1 MRKVNWRH
9 FDLLLLLATA
19 LLVGYGVLM
28 ISSAVSDSPGLQE
41 LPRRQAVY
49 AGIGAALM
57 LGATLIDYRH
67 LRDFRYPMYFLALG
81 LLVLV
86 LAVGEESYGAQRWV
100 NLRFFPI
107 QPAEI
112 AKILLIIFLAAYFDG
127 RQEEIAT
134 FRTFV
139 VSLLFVLP
147 AVALIMA
154 QPNLSTA
161 VSLLVLWGV
170 MAFVAGVRLRYLL
183 GLLAAGVLA
192 SPALWALLADYQ
204 RQRILIFLNPSSDSM
219 ANYNVW
225 QAMIGI
231 GSGGLL
237 GKGFAMGSQSQLRFL
252 RVRWSDFIFAVIGE
266 ELGFI
271 GVLIL
276 VALLLVVVLRLLRGA
291 IRARDMMGQLIAVGV
306 ATLILFQSVVNIGMN
321 IGMLPATGVPLPFVS
336 SGGSSLIAFLM
347 AEGLV
352 QSVNLRRL
360 KVEYP
365 LASRVGGSIP

>member
-1 MRKVNWRH
+1 
-9 FDLLLLLATA
+9 
-19 LLVGYGVLM
+19 
-28 ISSAVSDSPGLQE
+28 
-41 LPRRQAVY
+41 
-49 AGIGAALM
+49 
-57 LGATLIDYRH
+57 
-67 LRDFRYPMYFLALG
+67 
-81 LLVLV
+81 
-86 LAVGEESYGAQRWV
+86 
-100 NLRFFPI
+100 
-107 QPAEI
+107 
-112 AKILLIIFLAAYFDG
+112 
-127 RQEEIAT
+127 
-134 FRTFV
+134 
-139 VSLLFVLP
+139 
-147 AVALIMA
+147 
-154 QPNLSTA
+154 
-161 VSLLVLWGV
+161 
-170 MAFVAGVRLRYLL
+170 
-183 GLLAAGVLA
+183 
-192 SPALWALLADYQ
+192 
-204 RQRILIFLNPSSDSM
+204 M

>member
-9 FDLLLLLATA
+9 FDVLLLMATA

-41 LPRRQAVY
+41 LPQRQAVY
-49 AGIGAALM
+49 AGIGVGLM
-57 LGATLIDYRH
+57 LAATLIDYRH
-67 LRDFRYPMYFLALG
+67 LRDFRYPIYILALG
-81 LLVLV
+81 LLVMVLV
-86 LAVGEESYGAQRWV
+86 MGEESYGAQRWV

-112 AKILLIIFLAAYFDG
+112 AKVLLMIFLASYFDG
-127 RQEEIAT
+127 RQEEIT
-134 FRTFV
+134 SFRTFFA
-139 VSLLFVLP
+139 SLLFVMP

-161 VSLLVLWGV
+161 ISLLVLWGV

-183 GLLAAGVLA
+183 GLGMAGAMA
-192 SPALWALLADYQ
+192 SPALWALLAEYQ

-231 GSGGLL
+231 GSGGWL

-266 ELGFI
+266 ELGFV

-276 VALLLVVVLRLLRGA
+276 VLLLLLVVLRLLRSA
-291 IRARDMMGQLIAVGV
+291 SRARDMMGQLIAAGVG
-306 ATLILFQSVVNIGMN
+306 TLILFQSVVNIGMN

-336 SGGSSLIAFLM
+336 SGGSSLITFLV

-365 LASRVGGSIP
+365 LASRVRSSIL

>member
-9 FDLLLLLATA
+9 FDMLLLIATA

-41 LPRRQAVY
+41 LPQRQAIY
-49 AGIGAALM
+49 AGVGAGLM
-57 LGATLIDYRH
+57 LAVTLIDYRH
-67 LRDFRYPMYFLALG
+67 LRDFRYPIYILALG
-81 LLVLV
+81 LLVMV
-86 LAVGEESYGAQRWV
+86 LTVGEESYGAQRWV

-112 AKILLIIFLAAYFDG
+112 AKVLLIIFLASYFDS
-127 RQEEIAT
+127 RQEKIASFYT
-134 FRTFV
+134 FLL
-139 VSLLFVLP
+139 SLLFVVP

-161 VSLLVLWGV
+161 ISLLVLWGV
-170 MAFVAGVRLRYLL
+170 MAFVAGVRLRYLV
-183 GLLAAGVLA
+183 GLLVAGVVA
-192 SPALWALLADYQ
+192 SPALWALLAEYQ
-204 RQRILIFLNPSSDSM
+204 RQRILIFLSPSSDSM

-231 GSGGLL
+231 GSGGWL

-266 ELGFI
+266 ELGFV

-276 VALLLVVVLRLLRGA
+276 IVLLLMVVLRLLRGA
-291 IRARDMMGQLIAVGV
+291 SRARDMMGQLIAVGV
-306 ATLILFQSVVNIGMN
+306 GTLILFQSVVNIGMN
-321 IGMLPATGVPLPFVS
+321 LGMLPATGVPLPFVS
-336 SGGSSLIAFLM
+336 SGGSSLITFLV

-365 LASRVGGSIP
+365 LAGRVRGSVP

>member
-1 MRKVNWRH
+1 
-9 FDLLLLLATA
+9 
-19 LLVGYGVLM
+19 
-28 ISSAVSDSPGLQE
+28 
-41 LPRRQAVY
+41 
-49 AGIGAALM
+49 
-57 LGATLIDYRH
+57 
-67 LRDFRYPMYFLALG
+67 
-81 LLVLV
+81 
-86 LAVGEESYGAQRWV
+86 
-100 NLRFFPI
+100 
-107 QPAEI
+107 
-112 AKILLIIFLAAYFDG
+112 
-127 RQEEIAT
+127 
-134 FRTFV
+134 
-139 VSLLFVLP
+139 
-147 AVALIMA
+147 
-154 QPNLSTA
+154 
-161 VSLLVLWGV
+161 
-170 MAFVAGVRLRYLL
+170 
-183 GLLAAGVLA
+183 
-192 SPALWALLADYQ
+192 
-204 RQRILIFLNPSSDSM
+204 
-219 ANYNVW
+219 
-225 QAMIGI
+225 MIGI

>member
-9 FDLLLLLATA
+9 FDMLLLIATA

-41 LPRRQAVY
+41 LPQRQAIY
-49 AGIGAALM
+49 AGVGAGLM
-57 LGATLIDYRH
+57 LVATLIDYRH
-67 LRDFRYPMYFLALG
+67 LSDFRYPIYILALG
-81 LLVLV
+81 LLVMV
-86 LAVGEESYGAQRWV
+86 LTVGEESYGAQRWV

-112 AKILLIIFLAAYFDG
+112 AKVLLIIFLASYFDS
-127 RQEEIAT
+127 RQEKIASFYT
-134 FRTFV
+134 FLL
-139 VSLLFVLP
+139 SLLFVVP

-161 VSLLVLWGV
+161 ISLLVLWGV
-170 MAFVAGVRLRYLL
+170 MAFVAGVRLRYLV
-183 GLLAAGVLA
+183 GLLVAGVVA

-204 RQRILIFLNPSSDSM
+204 RQRILIFLRPSSDSM

-231 GSGGLL
+231 GSGGWL

-266 ELGFI
+266 ELGFV

-276 VALLLVVVLRLLRGA
+276 IVLLLMVVLRLLRGA
-291 IRARDMMGQLIAVGV
+291 SRARDMMGQLIAVGV
-306 ATLILFQSVVNIGMN
+306 GTLILFQSGVNIGMN
-321 IGMLPATGVPLPFVS
+321 LGMLPATGVPLPFVS
-336 SGGSSLIAFLM
+336 SGGSSLITFLV

-365 LASRVGGSIP
+365 LAGRVRGSAP

>member
-9 FDLLLLLATA
+9 FDVLLLMATA

-41 LPRRQAVY
+41 LPQRQAVY
-49 AGIGAALM
+49 AGIGVGLM
-57 LGATLIDYRH
+57 LAATLIDYRH
-67 LRDFRYPMYFLALG
+67 LRDFRYPIYILALG
-81 LLVLV
+81 LLVMVLV
-86 LAVGEESYGAQRWV
+86 MGEESYGAQRWV

-112 AKILLIIFLAAYFDG
+112 AKVLLMIFLASYFDG
-127 RQEEIAT
+127 RQEEIT
-134 FRTFV
+134 SFRTFFA
-139 VSLLFVLP
+139 SLLFVMP

-161 VSLLVLWGV
+161 ISLLVLWGV

-183 GLLAAGVLA
+183 GLGMAGAMA
-192 SPALWALLADYQ
+192 SPALWALLAEYQ

-231 GSGGLL
+231 GSGGWL

-266 ELGFI
+266 ELGFV

-276 VALLLVVVLRLLRGA
+276 VLLLLLVVLRLLRSA
-291 IRARDMMGQLIAVGV
+291 SRARDMMGQLIAAGVG
-306 ATLILFQSVVNIGMN
+306 TLILFQSVVNIGMN

-336 SGGSSLIAFLM
+336 SGGSSLITFLV

-365 LASRVGGSIP
+365 LA